1 MAQLYFRYS
10 TMNAGKSIEVLKIAN
25 NYEEQGKRVLL
36 FTHIT
41 DNRYGV
47 GRITSRIGPSRE
59 AIAIDDSTNVFN
71 AVETH
76 LPIQCVLVDE
86 GQFLTRKHVLEF
98 CRVADEHNIPVII
111 YGLRTDF
118 QARLFPGSEALLCYA
133 DKIEEVKTVCWFCNR
148 KALFNM
154 RVNNG
159 KPVREGEQVLIGGN
173 EAYVPVCREHFNAE
187 TLPWDPAEPAPQN
200 S

>member
-36 FTHIT
+36 FTHVI

-47 GRITSRIGPSRE
+47 GKITSRIGPSRD
-59 AIAIDDSTNVFN
+59 AIAIDDSTNV
-71 AVETH
+71 AEIVRQH
-76 LPIQCVLVDE
+76 LPLHCVLVDE
-86 GQFLTRKHVLEF
+86 GQFLSRDHVLQL
-98 CRVADEHNIPVII
+98 CRIADEDKIPVIV
-111 YGLRTDF
+111 YGLKTDF

-133 DKIEEVKTVCWFCNR
+133 DKIEEVKTVCWYCNR

-154 RVNNG
+154 RVSNG
-159 KPVREGEQVLIGGN
+159 KPVRHGEQVMIGGN
-173 EAYVPVCREHFNAE
+173 ESYVPVCREHFNADV
-187 TLPWDPAEPAPQN
+187 LPQIQN
-200 S
+200 IP